1 MHQIL
6 HAMKLTELDEA
17 LGVPARL
24 AIVATLARA
33 QRLTYTALREETGL
47 ADGNLHVQ
55 TRKLIAAG
63 YLTRER
69 VQQGG
74 RSATRFELTERGRL
88 NFLEYVRRLREAAE
102 GPFAAGKG
110 PAGGTERRPADPSRV
125 W

>member
-1 MHQIL
+1 
-6 HAMKLTELDEA
+6 MKLADLDEA
-17 LGVPARL
+17 LATPARL

-63 YLTRER
+63 YLTREP

-74 RSATRFELTERGRL
+74 RPATRFELTERGRL
-88 NFLEYVRRLREAAE
+88 NFLEYVRKLREAAE
-102 GPFAAGKG
+102 GPFGAGRGAAGAEG
-110 PAGGTERRPADPSRV
+110 RRPADPSRV